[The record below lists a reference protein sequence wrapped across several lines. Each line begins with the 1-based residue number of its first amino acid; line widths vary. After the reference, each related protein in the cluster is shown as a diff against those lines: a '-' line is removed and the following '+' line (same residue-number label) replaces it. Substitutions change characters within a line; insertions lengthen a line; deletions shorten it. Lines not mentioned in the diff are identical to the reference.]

1 MKKIAIISAALAL
14 AACDGAPVTEQ
25 SSQATPQSSVMQQS
39 SSVQSSV
46 AQSSSPSSVSSVMS
60 SSSAAASSSSAPQVA
75 TFTLQENANGFCYTD
90 GDPIESSNDGFTGSG
105 YVNTDNYQGAGIGWA
120 INASSSGRY
129 TLEVRFANG
138 GTVARNGELNVNNGA
153 GGMHSVT
160 LGVTNAWTTWQTTTL
175 EIDLVQGNNTLV
187 LSAVGGEGLANIDY
201 IQLSGEATSAGDC
214 SALVSSSSSASSTSS
229 ANSSSNNGNYPVL
242 SQSGNPAQN
251 RFNSARTKWGADKAD
266 IILSHQYDNGGW
278 PKNQA
283 YDSAGN
289 GGNDKGTFDNGATVT
304 EMVYL
309 AQIYKNTGNTKYR
322 DSVRK
327 AMQFIFNA
335 QYPSGGW
342 PQFYP
347 LRGGYSDHVTFNDN
361 AMASLLT
368 VLHNATEQNAPFDG
382 DIFNDSD
389 RAKMKQAIAGGIDYI
404 LKSQW
409 QQNGVLTVWCAQHG
423 ATDYQPKAARAYELE
438 SLSGSES
445 VEILGFLMTQPQSPE
460 IEAAVKAGIAWFRS
474 PNTYLADYTYDR
486 NIEEKIVPQAG
497 SRMWY
502 RFYNLYD
509 NRGFFSDRDGGTY
522 YDIMDISEE
531 RREGYSWGG
540 NYGEKIISY
549 AQRVGY

>member
-25 SSQATPQSSVMQQS
+25 SSQAIPQSSVMQ
-39 SSVQSSV
+39 QSSV

-60 SSSAAASSSSAPQVA
+60 SSSAAASSSSAPQVLS
-75 TFTLQENANGFCYTD
+75 FTLQENTNGFCYAD
-90 GDPIESSNDGFTGSG
+90 GDPTEGTNEGFTGSG
-105 YVNTDNYQGAGIGWA
+105 YVNTDNYQNAGIGWA
-120 INASSSGRY
+120 VDASSSVRY

-138 GTVARNGELNVNNGA
+138 GTAARDGELTINNGA
-153 GGMHSVT
+153 GGT
-160 LGVTNAWTTWQTTTL
+160 LPVALGLTNGWSEWQTTTL
-175 EIDLVQGNNTLV
+175 SIDLVQGNNTLV
-187 LSAVGGEGLANIDY
+187 LAATSGAGLANIDY
-201 IQLSGEATSAGDC
+201 IKFSGAGVAAGDC
-214 SALVSSSSSASSTSS
+214 GALNNASSSAG
-229 ANSSSNNGNYPVL
+229 NGYPVL

-278 PKNQA
+278 PKNQE
-283 YDSAGN
+283 YDAFGS
-289 GGNDKGTFDNGATVT
+289 GGNDKGTFDNNATVS

-309 AQIYKNTGNTKYR
+309 AQIYKNTGSTQYR
-322 DSVRK
+322 DAVRK

-361 AMASLLT
+361 AMASVLT
-368 VLHNATEQNAPFDG
+368 VLHNAAEQNAPFDG

-389 RAKMKQAIAGGIDYI
+389 RAKMKQAIAAGIDYI
-404 LKSQW
+404 LNAQW
-409 QQNGVLTVWCAQHG
+409 RQNGQLTVWCAQHG

-460 IEAAVKAGIAWFRS
+460 IEAAVKAGLAWFRS

-486 NIEEKIVPQAG
+486 NAEQKIVPQTG